1 MLALCAAKVNI
12 GINNHAD
19 ETTRHGVLW
28 VVTDKPDGTQE
39 STRVPLIL
47 DKPHLVERG
56 LTYATWARLKKQ
68 INKMGINA
76 THMELKGLKHHF
88 CYDMVKYKELYNE
101 GHVGMPRYQV
111 GFS

>member
-1 MLALCAAKVNI
+1 MLQLMEKRINI

-28 VVTDKPDGTQE
+28 VVTDKPDGTKE

-47 DKPHLVERG
+47 DKPNLVDGG
-56 LTYATWARLKKQ
+56 LNYATWKRLKKQ
-68 INKMGINA
+68 ILKMGINA
-76 THMELKGLKHHF
+76 THMELKGLRHHF

-101 GHVGMPRYQV
+101 RVVGMPQYQV